1 MRRKVEHA
9 YLDDEIC
16 EDGTGHSHFVCF
28 RPHHACRLV
37 KLDRAGLSAIA
48 DQVLTSSHGCK
59 GPQRPHWSDECNHWF
74 ET

>member
-37 KLDRAGLSAIA
+37 KLDRAGLSAIDRA
-48 DQVLTSSHGCK
+48 L
-59 GPQRPHWSDECNHWF
+59 
-74 ET
+74 